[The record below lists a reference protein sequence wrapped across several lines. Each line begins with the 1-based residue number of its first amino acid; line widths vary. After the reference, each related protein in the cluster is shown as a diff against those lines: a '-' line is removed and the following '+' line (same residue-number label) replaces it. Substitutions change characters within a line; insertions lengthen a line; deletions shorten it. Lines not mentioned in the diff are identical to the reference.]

1 MKTAS
6 RLLQILALGA
16 CFTAQVHGAFS
27 MPGVR
32 QALRTID
39 GAGAQAVLAP
49 ATYSVSLATGA
60 GTF

>member
-6 RLLQILALGA
+6 RLLQILALSA

-39 GAGAQAVLAP
+39 SAGAQAILAP
-49 ATYSVSLATGA
+49 IAYSVSPASGA

>member
-6 RLLQILALGA
+6 RLLQILALSA

-32 QALRTID
+32 QALRTMD
-39 GAGAQAVLAP
+39 GASSQNAPPISAAMAPKAV
-49 ATYSVSLATGA
+49 G
-60 GTF
+60 

>member
-6 RLLQILALGA
+6 RLLQILALSA

-39 GAGAQAVLAP
+39 SASGQNVPPVRIFAVFPKA
-49 ATYSVSLATGA
+49 VG
-60 GTF
+60 

>member
-1 MKTAS
+1 MTTAS
-6 RLLQILALGA
+6 RLLQILALSA

-39 GAGAQAVLAP
+39 GASNQSALP
-49 ATYSVSLATGA
+49 VSTTAILLKAA
-60 GTF
+60 S

>member
-6 RLLQILALGA
+6 TFLQILALSD

-32 QALRTID
+32 QALRTM
-39 GAGAQAVLAP
+39 AGQSGQILSPINA
-49 ATYSVSLATGA
+49 SLETMRSA
-60 GTF
+60 

>member
-6 RLLQILALGA
+6 TLLQILALSA

-39 GAGAQAVLAP
+39 GASGQKAAPIRISAVFPKA
-49 ATYSVSLATGA
+49 VG
-60 GTF
+60 

>member
-6 RLLQILALGA
+6 RLLQILALSA

-32 QALRTID
+32 QALRTM
-39 GAGAQAVLAP
+39 AGQSQSALP
-49 ATYSVSLATGA
+49 IIATTEIATTLQG
-60 GTF
+60 

>member
-6 RLLQILALGA
+6 RLLQILALSA

-32 QALRTID
+32 QALRTM
-39 GAGAQAVLAP
+39 AGQNAQILSPINVALETMRSA
-49 ATYSVSLATGA
+49 
-60 GTF
+60 

>member
-6 RLLQILALGA
+6 RFLQILALGA
-16 CFTAQVHGAFS
+16 CFTGQVHGAFS

-39 GAGAQAVLAP
+39 GTGTQNAMPMHA
-49 ATYSVSLATGA
+49 SLAMMNLA
-60 GTF
+60 

>member
-6 RLLQILALGA
+6 RLLQILALSA
-16 CFTAQVHGAFS
+16 CFTAQAHGAFS

-39 GAGAQAVLAP
+39 GTSTQTVLPIHA
-49 ATYSVSLATGA
+49 SLEMMKRT
-60 GTF
+60 

>member
-6 RLLQILALGA
+6 RLVQILALSA

-39 GAGAQAVLAP
+39 GA
-49 ATYSVSLATGA
+49 TGQNVPPISACAALSKAA
-60 GTF
+60 G

>member
-6 RLLQILALGA
+6 RLLQILALSA

-32 QALRTID
+32 QAMRTID
-39 GAGAQAVLAP
+39 GA
-49 ATYSVSLATGA
+49 TGQNVPPISASAALSKAA
-60 GTF
+60 G

>member
-6 RLLQILALGA
+6 RLLQILALSA

-39 GAGAQAVLAP
+39 GA
-49 ATYSVSLATGA
+49 TGQHVPPINASAALSKAA
-60 GTF
+60 G